1 MLIHKQEEFD
11 KERAELH
18 KKIENLEVKQENYD
32 FFLKNKVKKN

>member
-11 KERAELH
+11 KERAEFQ

-32 FFLKNKVKKN
+32 FFLKNKVI